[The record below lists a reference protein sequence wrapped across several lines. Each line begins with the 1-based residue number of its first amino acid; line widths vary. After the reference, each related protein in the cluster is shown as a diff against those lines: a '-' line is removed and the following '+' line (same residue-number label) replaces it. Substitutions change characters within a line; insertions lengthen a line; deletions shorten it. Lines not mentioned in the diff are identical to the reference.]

1 MNRLTNAIKF
11 TSKGTITLT
20 VSASECDDLFTVV
33 FTVEDTGIGIEDA
46 VLRKLFRPFSQGDS
60 STARLFGGTGLGL
73 TICKEVRLRR

>member
-1 MNRLTNAIKF
+1 
-11 TSKGTITLT
+11 
-20 VSASECDDLFTVV
+20 VSASESEDTLTVV

-73 TICKEVRLRR
+73 TICKEVRLGQSTNRVVMY